1 MSFSIKIGLIATL
14 FFIAI
19 ALFGAF
25 VIYVS
30 FIQNDFLLF
39 LAGYI
44 LILVSIV
51 SFFALG
57 VADVTI
63 RKKKYFDINRLK
75 GNYAEAKTDMEKG
88 SKGVVY
94 AEGEEWTAIAMD
106 NIKRG
111 EKVIIEKIEGSV
123 LYVKKKE

>member
-44 LILVSIV
+44 LILIV

-57 VADVTI
+57 VVDVTI